1 MADTA
6 PAAPARRLG
15 TWAATA
21 LVVSEVV
28 GVGIL
33 LTPATMMRTLGGVRA
48 PLVMW
53 LAMGTLTAAGAL
65 CYAELSTRF
74 PRAGGAYVFLREG
87 FGRRCAF
94 VYGWMAMLVM
104 DPGITAALGIGFA
117 QYLLATLGLAPRL
130 AAPIAIAGIAG
141 CALLVN
147 RGVTA
152 SGRVMAWAASVK
164 LLIVAQLV
172 CAGVWRVAASGFA
185 VNATAPVA
193 LGPQGI
199 AAALI
204 AAFFAFG
211 GWWDLGRVS
220 EDVAEPR
227 RTMPVALVGGVLLVT
242 AVYVMVTLTF
252 ALAAPAGAAQTD
264 EAFVAAAGDALFG
277 PTAGRLLAAMVVLT
291 VSGSLAAVL
300 FGAPRTYVAM
310 MRDGLLPGR
319 YQWFDE
325 VRGSSPAGTLVQA
338 TLACVLVLLGSFDQI
353 LGYFVPAAVFF
364 LGLSAASLLVLP
376 RSTDAATFRVPLY
389 PLPLVVFLVLIV
401 AMIALFLAGQP
412 TQTLLGAA
420 VVLLGLA
427 ASRFVI

>member
-1 MADTA
+1 
-6 PAAPARRLG
+6 
-15 TWAATA
+15 
-21 LVVSEVV
+21 
-28 GVGIL
+28 
-33 LTPATMMRTLGGVRA
+33 MMRTLGGVRA
-48 PLVMW
+48 PLLMW

-65 CYAELSTRF
+65 CYAELATRF

-117 QYLLATLGLAPRL
+117 QYLVATFGLPARYM
-130 AAPIAIAGIAG
+130 AAYAIAGILA
-141 CALLVN
+141 CAVLVN
-147 RGVTA
+147 RGVAA
-152 SGRVMAWAASVK
+152 SGRALAWSATVK
-164 LLIVAQLV
+164 LVIVGLLV
-172 CAGVWRVAASGFA
+172 CAGLWRVVGSGL
-185 VNATAPVA
+185 A
-193 LGPQGI
+193 LHGTSPGAIGVQGV
-199 AAALI
+199 AAALV

-277 PTAGRLLAAMVVLT
+277 RTAGRLLAAMVVVT
-291 VSGSLAAVL
+291 VTGSLAAVL

-310 MRDGLLPGR
+310 MRDGLLPAR
-319 YQWFDE
+319 YRWFDE
-325 VRGSSPAGTLVQA
+325 ARGSSPAGTAVQA
-338 TLACVLVLLGSFDQI
+338 ALACVLVLLGSFDQI

-364 LGLSAASLLVLP
+364 LGLSASALVVLP
-376 RSTDAATFRVPLY
+376 RPVDAGAFRVPLY
-389 PLPLVVFLVLIV
+389 PVPLVVFLVLIV
-401 AMIALFLAGQP
+401 AMIGLFLVGQP

-427 ASRFVI
+427 VSRTVL

>member
-1 MADTA
+1 M
-6 PAAPARRLG
+6 
-15 TWAATA
+15 
-21 LVVSEVV
+21 VSEVV

-33 LTPATMMRTLGGVRA
+33 LTPATMMRTLGGVWA

-65 CYAELSTRF
+65 CYAELATRY

-117 QYLLATLGLAPRL
+117 QYLLAALGLPPRFM
-130 AAPIAIAGIAG
+130 PVVAIAGIA
-141 CALLVN
+141 AFAVLVN
-147 RGVTA
+147 RGVVA
-152 SGRVMAWAASVK
+152 IGRTMAWSAGLKLVIVSLLVMAG
-164 LLIVAQLV
+164 L
-172 CAGVWRVAASGFA
+172 WRVAGSGLA
-185 VNATAPVA
+185 VAAAAPVS
-193 LGPQGI
+193 LGPQGM
-199 AAALI
+199 AAAVV

-220 EDVAEPR
+220 EDVASPR

-242 AVYVMVTLTF
+242 AIYVMVTLTF
-252 ALAAPAGAAQTD
+252 ALAAPAGALQTD

-277 PTAGRLLAAMVVLT
+277 RTAGRLLAVMVVLT

-310 MRDGLLPGR
+310 MRDGLLPAR
-319 YQWFDE
+319 YRWFDPK
-325 VRGSSPAGTLVQA
+325 RGSSPAGTAVQA
-338 TLACVLVLLGSFDQI
+338 VLACVLVLLGSFDQI

-364 LGLSAASLLVLP
+364 LGLSAASLFVLP
-376 RSTDAATFRVPLY
+376 RPAAASAFRAPLH
-389 PLPLVVFLVLIV
+389 PLPLLVFLGLIV
-401 AMIALFLAGQP
+401 AMLLLFLLGQP
-412 TQTLLGAA
+412 TQTLLGAG